1 MTTCPPQTP
10 QPPQHVCSRRH
21 EVCSRAAV
29 CLIICVPCSY
39 TVYPRRWFVLV
50 TVALLNL
57 STNALWM
64 SYPAVAN
71 VSAEYFD
78 KDLNSVDLFGTI
90 GLYVGIPFCLISTFI
105 YDFYGFRTGMLFGTF
120 VNFLGGLVRCLSTFP
135 KLNDPSNISLVSTS
149 LLYWQR

>member
-1 MTTCPPQTP
+1 MQ
-10 QPPQHVCSRRH
+10 QVS
-21 EVCSRAAV
+21 
-29 CLIICVPCSY
+29 LIISLPHRY
-39 TVYPRRWFVLV
+39 KVYPRRWSVLV

-90 GLYVGIPFCLISTFI
+90 GNGNPP
-105 YDFYGFRTGMLFGTF
+105 LFF
-120 VNFLGGLVRCLSTFP
+120 
-135 KLNDPSNISLVSTS
+135 
-149 LLYWQR
+149 